1 MGQGLS
7 GLDFRGSPLTGPG
20 VSAVSLLRRK
30 GAAWERALVR
40 GIGTPSLHTTS
51 RDWARGA
58 GRAVLE
64 TRLEPRG
71 GGRLPGK
78 GPIPTFP
85 PSRLLALS
93 PGGGGRS
100 LALSEGAH
108 SSLEGSS
115 RSSKAHLSAQR
126 TSTLPSHARANS
138 PGRDPV
144 PLSVPGH
151 GTGAGGL

>member
-1 MGQGLS
+1 MRGIAAGGGGVAPWDPHPPRYLEALGAGGGGS
-7 GLDFRGSPLTGPG
+7 GAGDP
-20 VSAVSLLRRK
+20 A
-30 GAAWERALVR
+30 GAAWL
-40 GIGTPSLHTTS
+40 GGG
-51 RDWARGA
+51 W
-58 GRAVLE
+58 
-64 TRLEPRG
+64 G

-78 GPIPTFP
+78 GPIPTSP
-85 PSRLLALS
+85 GVQTSGPL

-108 SSLEGSS
+108 PSLEGSS
-115 RSSKAHLSAQR
+115 CSSKAHLSAQW
-126 TSTLPSHARANS
+126 TSTLPSRAQANS

>member
-1 MGQGLS
+1 MGQGLTGS
-7 GLDFRGSPLTGPG
+7 EFRGSPLTGPG
-20 VSAVSLLRRK
+20 VSSVSLLRRE

-40 GIGTPSLHTTS
+40 GIGGGSRPGTPSLHTTS

-93 PGGGGRS
+93 RGGGGRS

-115 RSSKAHLSAQR
+115 CSSKAHLSAQW
-126 TSTLPSHARANS
+126 TSTLPSRSSKRPRA
-138 PGRDPV
+138 
-144 PLSVPGH
+144 
-151 GTGAGGL
+151 